1 MVTEFFHLHHFYVS
15 IGRQEGKK
23 TLDKVVA
30 SHEVEVL
37 AVGDSRHEQL
47 TKALASDFD
56 TSYLVNPYLLGLG
69 MLLIIFQCLFESRLM
84 DEVAA
89 TCALTRP

>member
-1 MVTEFFHLHHFYVS
+1 MVTEFFHLHHLYVGIS
-15 IGRQEGKK
+15 GQKGKK
-23 TLDKVVA
+23 TLDEIVA
-30 SHEVEVL
+30 RDKVEVL

-69 MLLIIFQCLFESRLM
+69 MLRLVFQCLVESRLM
-84 DEVAA
+84 DAVASA
-89 TCALTRP
+89 VH